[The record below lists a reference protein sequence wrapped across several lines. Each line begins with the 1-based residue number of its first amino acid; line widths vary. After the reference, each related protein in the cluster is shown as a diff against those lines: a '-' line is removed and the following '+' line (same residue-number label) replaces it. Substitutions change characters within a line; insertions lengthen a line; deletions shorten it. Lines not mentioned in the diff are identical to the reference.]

1 MALTTIHAKYMRR
14 YLQEGMEFLSS
25 YYHLRRGLFFFN
37 FLLETVK
44 KHSIFVPNHPHDDPR
59 TWIRGRVAPHGLK
72 PVGFF
77 FSGYE
82 PAGGAL

>member
-1 MALTTIHAKYMRR
+1 MVLTTKHAKKD
-14 YLQEGMEFLSS
+14 LQQGQKSLWSHC
-25 YYHLRRGLFFFN
+25 HLRSVIFFFK

-44 KHSIFVPNHPHDDPR
+44 THSIFVPNHPHDDPR